1 MLGPDWKEGCPSC
14 SFISDHIDGSVVHLA
29 ARDVRLVVVSR
40 APLAQIEAFK
50 KRMGWRFHWVSS
62 NATDFNYDYQ
72 VSMTKEELE
81 KGQVYYNYSMQ
92 QFPSEERPGTS
103 VFYKDG
109 AGNIFHTYSSY
120 ARGLDILIGA
130 YNWLDLTPKGRN
142 EAGLKHGMAWVRHH
156 DKYGEGYQVDAKS
169 EYVQPAKV

>member
-1 MLGPDWKEGCPSC
+1 
-14 SFISDHIDGSVVHLA
+14 
-29 ARDVRLVVVSR
+29 
-40 APLAQIEAFK
+40 
-50 KRMGWRFHWVSS
+50 VSS

-92 QFPSEERPGTS
+92 KFPSEERPGTS

-130 YNWLDLTPKGRN
+130 YNWLDLTPKGRD
-142 EAGLKHGMAWVRHH
+142 EEGLKHGMAWVRHH
-156 DKYGEGYQVDAKS
+156 DKYDEGYRVDAKA
-169 EYVQPAKV
+169 EYVQPAKATDSSCCAGEHDS